1 MKERGIRVELNN
13 RSQTIGQ
20 KIREAELQKIP
31 FMLIVGEKEVNTNR
45 VSVRRRKKGS
55 LGVFTWEET
64 FNLIKEG
71 K

>member
-1 MKERGIRVELNN
+1 
-13 RSQTIGQ
+13 
-20 KIREAELQKIP
+20 
-31 FMLIVGEKEVNTNR
+31 MLIIGEKEVSTNR